1 METARQRYSKLTSGR
16 TAFLDVALDCA
27 KLTLPTLML
36 NEEQKAEYTKFKTP
50 WQSVGA
56 KGVVTLAS
64 KLMLGLLPPSTSFFK
79 LQLDDSKLGV
89 EIPAEHKS
97 ELDLSFAKIERRI
110 MEAIAASSDRVQ
122 IFTALKHLV
131 VTGNALIYM
140 GGKGIK
146 MYPLNR
152 YVVER
157 DGNGQVTEILTRER
171 VNRQILG
178 AQYKLPPKIGVVDE
192 STGGHDKDVD
202 VYTCVRL
209 TKKGWV
215 WHQEAEDF
223 PLPGTEG
230 KAPITKSPW
239 LPLRFVTVDGEDYGR
254 GRVEE
259 FMGDLKSLEGLMQA
273 VVEGSAAAA
282 KVIFTVSPSS
292 TTKPASLAQ
301 AGNGAIIQG
310 RPEDIGVVQVG
321 KQADMQTAFQL
332 INVLEKRLGE
342 AFLVLQPRQSE
353 RTTAQEVQM
362 TQMELEQ
369 QLGGLFS
376 LLTVEFLLPYLNRKM
391 HSLTLNKT
399 IPSLPKGLVKPVIV
413 AGINAIGRGQDR
425 ESLMQFFQTIAQTM
439 GPEALAQYM
448 NADEAIKRLAAAQ
461 GIDVLNLVKS
471 MDDRNAEQQQ
481 AQQQQQQAMIMSQAG
496 QFANS
501 PMMDPE
507 KNPEAIP
514 AMQQATAMMTG
525 QGGGV
530 PGQPPGEEPA
540 PQVAPEET
548 PVGTP

>member
-27 KLTLPTLML
+27 KLTIPTLML

-89 EIPAEHKS
+89 EIPKEAKS
-97 ELDLSFAKIERRI
+97 EMDLSFAKIERMI
-110 MEAIAASSDRVQ
+110 MEAIAASTDRVQ

-131 VTGNALIYM
+131 VAGNALLYM
-140 GGKGIK
+140 GKEGMK

-157 DGNGQVTEILTRER
+157 DGNGNVTEILTRER
-171 VNRQILG
+171 VNRKILG
-178 AQYKLPPKIGVVDE
+178 EMYKLPPKIGVVDE

-209 TKKGWV
+209 TRKGWV

-223 PLPGTEG
+223 PLLGTEG
-230 KAPITKSPW
+230 KAPMDKSPW

-273 VVEGSAAAA
+273 LVEGSAAAA

-310 RPEDIGVVQVG
+310 RPEDIGVVQVQ
-321 KQADMQTAFQL
+321 KQADFNTAFNL
-332 INVLEKRLGE
+332 ANTLEKRISE
-342 AFLVLQPRQSE
+342 AFLILNPRQSE
-353 RTTAQEVQM
+353 RTTAEEVRM

-376 LLTVEFLLPYLNRKM
+376 LLTTEFLIPYLNRKM
-391 HSLTLNKT
+391 HTLQASKQIPK
-399 IPSLPKGLVKPVIV
+399 IPSKLVKPVIV
-413 AGINAIGRGQDR
+413 AGINALGRGQDAQ
-425 ESLMQFFQTIAQTM
+425 SLTQFITTIAQTL
-439 GPEALAQYM
+439 GPEAISQYM
-448 NADEAIKRLAAAQ
+448 NPDEAIKRLAAAQ

-471 MDDRNAEQQQ
+471 VDERNQEQQQ
-481 AQQQQQQAMIMSQAG
+481 AEQKQQQAMMMQQMG
-496 QFANS
+496 QLAKS
-501 PMMDPE
+501 PLADPE
-507 KNPEAIP
+507 KNPA
-514 AMQQATAMMTG
+514 AAQMLA
-525 QGGGV
+525 GGMAPEG
-530 PGQPPGEEPA
+530 A
-540 PQVAPEET
+540 PQAAEAAPDPELT
-548 PVGTP
+548 APIPGAQ